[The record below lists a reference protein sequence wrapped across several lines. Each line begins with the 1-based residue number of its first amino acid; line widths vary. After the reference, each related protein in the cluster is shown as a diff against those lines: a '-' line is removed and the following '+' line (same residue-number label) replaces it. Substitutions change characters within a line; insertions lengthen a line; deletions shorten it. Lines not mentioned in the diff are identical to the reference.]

1 MQRSFLMKNSDLWES
16 IILLLSAILLVPIW
30 MFKSNSSQLSDGTL
44 KLFQILQFVLVVVL
58 VTILVRRL
66 RRVIAAMRENKN
78 RQGPFSF

>member
-1 MQRSFLMKNSDLWES
+1 MKNSDLWES

-44 KLFQILQFVLVVVL
+44 KLFQILQFMLVVVL

-66 RRVIAAMRENKN
+66 RRVIAGTRENKN

>member
-1 MQRSFLMKNSDLWES
+1 MKNYDLWES

-30 MFKSNSSQLSDGTL
+30 LLKSNSSQLSDGTL

-66 RRVIAAMRENKN
+66 RRVAAGMRENKN

>member
-1 MQRSFLMKNSDLWES
+1 MKNSDLWES

-30 MFKSNSSQLSDGTL
+30 MFTANSSQLSDETL

>member
-1 MQRSFLMKNSDLWES
+1 MKNSDLWES

-30 MFKSNSSQLSDGTL
+30 MFTANSSQLSDGTL
-44 KLFQILQFVLVVVL
+44 KLFQILQFVLVVIL

-66 RRVIAAMRENKN
+66 RRVIAGMRENKN